1 MNVIAHINT
10 DSPTGRKLVK
20 QLQYHK
26 KVVQLEYP
34 QPLDENGRPIKTIS
48 AKESAKQAFEE
59 LGKRYNTTFE
69 NEYTR

>member
-26 KVVQLEYP
+26 KVRTLYTLCFVESLMIVV
-34 QPLDENGRPIKTIS
+34 NIKIKLHQTS
-48 AKESAKQAFEE
+48 FEQKVN
-59 LGKRYNTTFE
+59 LPHLITYSRLSLL
-69 NEYTR
+69 